1 LCCEILAFADA
12 LGADTAGNQRRVV
25 LVGHSKGGVDACAAL
40 ALHEHRLKDIVLG
53 VITVQSP
60 YGGSPVAS
68 DLTATPAMRSLTE
81 RALEVLLRAPKGA
94 GSKSLLPALLDVTY
108 EKRMAFLEHHP
119 LPCRFPCV
127 SFHSAVKSP
136 SGVLALGA
144 AYVKNRYGSDS
155 DGLVCGL
162 DAEVPGCVAVRYGA
176 DYDHADGAYPRFMSD
191 ERYRRYVENISPD
204 GEKEGFESNAFEQK
218 DVEDLK
224 TRFFSSRFESVDEL
238 GAENKTTENNDGD
251 VVANE
256 MVPSA
261 EARAR
266 ALRDR
271 DERERRGEDGARFS
285 GGAGFFR
292 NEEFSSGN
300 LTGLV
305 SELVSD
311 LKRAL
316 DRRRDGDARYSAE
329 EAEGKR
335 KGEDPSSRREDPSG
349 DGSSMRTSAPPA
361 GAGTLLVRAYL
372 ALNAAVPERLGSTA
386 DQGEVHEAL
395 ASLLMERAEAF
406 REEEF
411 SEW

>member
-1 LCCEILAFADA
+1 
-12 LGADTAGNQRRVV
+12 
-25 LVGHSKGGVDACAAL
+25 
-40 ALHEHRLKDIVLG
+40 
-53 VITVQSP
+53 
-60 YGGSPVAS
+60 
-68 DLTATPAMRSLTE
+68 MRSLTE
-81 RALEVLLRAPKGA
+81 RALEVLLRAPKGV
-94 GSKSLLPALLDVTY
+94 GSKNLLPALLDVTY

-144 AYVKNRYGSDS
+144 AYVKNRYGSDN

-204 GEKEGFESNAFEQK
+204 GEKEGFEINAFSP

-224 TRFFSSRFESVDEL
+224 TRFFSSRFESVGEL
-238 GAENKTTENNDGD
+238 GAEIENTENNDGD

-311 LKRAL
+311 LNRAL

-335 KGEDPSSRREDPSG
+335 KGEDTSCEKREEPSG
-349 DGSSMRTSAPPA
+349 DGSSMRSSAPPA

-372 ALNAAVPERLGSTA
+372 ALNAAVPERLGNNA

>member
-1 LCCEILAFADA
+1 
-12 LGADTAGNQRRVV
+12 
-25 LVGHSKGGVDACAAL
+25 
-40 ALHEHRLKDIVLG
+40 
-53 VITVQSP
+53 
-60 YGGSPVAS
+60 
-68 DLTATPAMRSLTE
+68 
-81 RALEVLLRAPKGA
+81 
-94 GSKSLLPALLDVTY
+94 
-108 EKRMAFLEHHP
+108 
-119 LPCRFPCV
+119 
-127 SFHSAVKSP
+127 
-136 SGVLALGA
+136 
-144 AYVKNRYGSDS
+144 
-155 DGLVCGL
+155 
-162 DAEVPGCVAVRYGA
+162 
-176 DYDHADGAYPRFMSD
+176 
-191 ERYRRYVENISPD
+191 
-204 GEKEGFESNAFEQK
+204 
-218 DVEDLK
+218 
-224 TRFFSSRFESVDEL
+224 
-238 GAENKTTENNDGD
+238 
-251 VVANE
+251 

-335 KGEDPSSRREDPSG
+335 KGEDPSSRREEPSG

-372 ALNAAVPERLGSTA
+372 ALNAAVPERLGNNA